1 MMIFSFINFCTYLE
15 KNVRLILDEQI
26 FFYNLLQRS
35 LDTSLDFAMVFS

>member
-15 KNVRLILDEQI
+15 KNVRLILDELI
-26 FFYNLLQRS
+26 FYNLLQRS